1 MALGCFHGIVED
13 FLEEAT
19 TNLKPGGGKE
29 EKRQEVWSLEQVES
43 RVRWKPREEV
53 VSSTGSML
61 GL

>member
-1 MALGCFHGIVED
+1 MALGRFHGIVED

-29 EKRQEVWSLEQVES
+29 EKRQEVWSLEQVDS

-53 VSSTGSML
+53 VSSAGSML

>member
-19 TNLKPGGGKE
+19 SNLKLGGGKE
-29 EKRQEVWSLEQVES
+29 EQRQEVWSLEQVES

-53 VSSTGSML
+53 VSSAGSML

>member
-1 MALGCFHGIVED
+1 MALGCFHRIVED

-19 TNLKPGGGKE
+19 SNLKLGGGKE
-29 EKRQEVWSLEQVES
+29 EQRQEVWSLEQVES

-53 VSSTGSML
+53 VSSAGSML